1 MWGTVLYVWT
11 GLLYT
16 VNALTVARTVPVR
29 GPGGEEREVQ

>member
-1 MWGTVLYVWT
+1 VLYVWT

-29 GPGGEEREVQ
+29 RPGGEEREVH